1 HTRWP
6 RDWSSDVC
14 SSDLVLF
21 RDVIER
27 SARRH
32 EEESAA
38 ARPELNVVMPESA
51 PPPLGYP
58 LLVALHGNNSTMAD
72 TVAQWSSPASAGWVV
87 AVPQSSEIG
96 VSPGAFIWNETE
108 RAVREVTAHISE
120 IAKGTR
126 LDPDR
131 LVMG

>member
-72 TVAQWSSPASAGWVV
+72 TVAQWSSPASAGR
-87 AVPQSSEIG
+87 SE
-96 VSPGAFIWNETE
+96 E
-108 RAVREVTAHISE
+108 RRVG
-120 IAKGTR
+120 KGGR
-126 LDPDR
+126 
-131 LVMG
+131 GWGGG